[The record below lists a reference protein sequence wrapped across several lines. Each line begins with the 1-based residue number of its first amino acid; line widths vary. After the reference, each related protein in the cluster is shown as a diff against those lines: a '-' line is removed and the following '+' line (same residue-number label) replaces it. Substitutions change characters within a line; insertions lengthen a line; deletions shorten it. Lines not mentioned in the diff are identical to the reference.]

1 MATLEAQL
9 NEIEFLIR
17 RGKPRVKKRGYD
29 QARLLFKE
37 LSAEKQAID
46 ASIQSQA
53 RPAELGS
60 LQTSS
65 DQLSSYMSRL
75 DSLFQVV

>member
-9 NEIEFLIR
+9 TEIEFLIR

-29 QARLLFKE
+29 QARSLFKE

-46 ASIQSQA
+46 ASILAQEH
-53 RPAELGS
+53 PAELGS
-60 LQTSS
+60 LQSSS

-75 DSLFQVV
+75 DSLFQTV